1 MFYSI
6 CKQINAYYEYAP
18 KRHTQLKDRSRVG
31 QSRNYPRKTLIITL
45 SLPSYFR
52 SAPESLYF
60 RNTYL
65 SNGESLPTLPDT
77 PQDTLNPEPEKS
89 AKTAYILSA
98 DTPKKTRRTRAS
110 PNSEKVRKLGMSLEN

>member
-18 KRHTQLKDRSRVG
+18 KRHTQILSAEDAYNHAFFTKLFSISPRV
-31 QSRNYPRKTLIITL
+31 SI
-45 SLPSYFR
+45 
-52 SAPESLYF
+52 YF

-65 SNGESLPTLPDT
+65 SNGESLPSLPDT
-77 PQDTLNPEPEKS
+77 PQDTLTPEPEKS

-98 DTPKKTRRTRAS
+98 DTPK
-110 PNSEKVRKLGMSLEN
+110 

>member
-31 QSRNYPRKTLIITL
+31 QSRNYPRKTLIIAL

-52 SAPESLYF
+52 SAPESLDF

-77 PQDTLNPEPEKS
+77 PQDTLTPEPEKS

-98 DTPKKTRRTRAS
+98 DTPK
-110 PNSEKVRKLGMSLEN
+110 